1 MQAPCVLPAELKI
14 YTISELYA
22 QCVGWIHAPVTEDN
36 DLCLSVNAAAVAE
49 VDAAGV
55 QLLLSLSNSLTAQK
69 RRLQLIA
76 PSQALHAACAA
87 VGAGALTRDVNPKEV
102 QP

>member
-1 MQAPCVLPAELKI
+1 MQAPCVLPAELTI

-22 QCVGWIHAPVTEDN
+22 QCVNW
-36 DLCLSVNAAAVAE
+36 VNAPLGDDDDVCLRVDADSVAE

-55 QLLLSLSNSLTAQK
+55 QLLLSLSNTLAVQK

-76 PSQALHAACAA
+76 PSQALKSACALL
-87 VGAGALTRDVNPKEV
+87 GACVLMRDADPQEV
-102 QP
+102 KP

>member
-1 MQAPCVLPAELKI
+1 MQAPCVLPAELTI

-22 QCVGWIHAPVTEDN
+22 QCVGWVHAPVTEDN
-36 DLCLSVNAAAVAE
+36 DVCLSVNADSVAE

-55 QLLLSLSNSLTAQK
+55 QLLLSLSNSLTAQR

-76 PSQALHAACAA
+76 PSQALRAACAA
-87 VGAGALTRDVNPKEV
+87 LGAGALTRDADLNEV
-102 QP
+102 KP